1 MRKPYKNPNSNARFA
16 SAGFC
21 AAKFKKRGV
30 KFFAPQNTGFCAIKF
45 GSTEYCGAEPRARD
59 AALGSFKFRDEKFN
73 SAKFATYGTEFL
85 GANFHSAE
93 FCKSKFRARGVKFHK
108 TRLRRAK
115 IYAAKFAAKGREFL
129 RHETARSGRVK
140 IALFG
145 GSFDPPHA
153 GHDAAVKAILLSL
166 KPDLLVIMPSF
177 LNPFKKSFSAP
188 PQLRLRWCR
197 ALWSDAP
204 HVEVSDYE
212 ISQNVPV
219 PTIQS
224 VKFLLEKYG
233 ASGKITSETAASTS
247 ETPTAVTDRALSNG
261 ANIANKIS
269 AGAYTPGSA
278 DEILPEK
285 TDGTSIPANAKN
297 EALQGG
303 MADQIS
309 IGSKSEMDGISQ
321 SNAGSEDGASK
332 IQNADK
338 ISNASEILNA
348 KNREIPSIMESES
361 LDADEISGAN
371 KISSGDA
378 DDVCNVSGSANET
391 NGMGRANNVSSTSK
405 ANDNANGTN
414 DTNGAGQAN
423 NASDAS
429 DINDTNDAH
438 SAGNAVNCIGSASGT
453 DTISK
458 LYIVVGADNLAE
470 LHKWRDFSE
479 LQKLAEFA
487 VLTRPGYEIPRQW
500 ASLRRIE
507 ITVDASSS
515 GFRRDFK
522 GEIPPKIAAEVIK
535 FYKRKDMQDP
545 KQRAEK
551 IAEILNEKK
560 AEDVQI
566 IDMEGREYIAKFVVI
581 ATMLT
586 ARHAASL
593 IEELKSVLKP
603 LGEEFLAIESGD
615 EWSVVDLGDI
625 IVHLISETYRA
636 KYNIE
641 DFLDKL
647 KKEQF

>member
-1 MRKPYKNPNSNARFA
+1 M
-16 SAGFC
+16 
-21 AAKFKKRGV
+21 
-30 KFFAPQNTGFCAIKF
+30 
-45 GSTEYCGAEPRARD
+45 
-59 AALGSFKFRDEKFN
+59 
-73 SAKFATYGTEFL
+73 
-85 GANFHSAE
+85 
-93 FCKSKFRARGVKFHK
+93 
-108 TRLRRAK
+108 
-115 IYAAKFAAKGREFL
+115 
-129 RHETARSGRVK
+129 K

-153 GHDAAVKAILLSL
+153 GHDAAVRAILSAL

-212 ISQNVPV
+212 ISQNRSV

-233 ASGKITSETAASTS
+233 GNGKIAAETAAAAS
-247 ETPTAVTDRALSNG
+247 ET
-261 ANIANKIS
+261 
-269 AGAYTPGSA
+269 
-278 DEILPEK
+278 
-285 TDGTSIPANAKN
+285 
-297 EALQGG
+297 
-303 MADQIS
+303 
-309 IGSKSEMDGISQ
+309 Q
-321 SNAGSEDGASK
+321 S
-332 IQNADK
+332 ADK
-338 ISNASEILNA
+338 ISSAASSRA
-348 KNREIPSIMESES
+348 SGAVMREISNSVG
-361 LDADEISGAN
+361 D
-371 KISSGDA
+371 KISSASKIPNAGRNEISDA
-378 DDVCNVSGSANET
+378 GRISSAVTGKISN
-391 NGMGRANNVSSTSK
+391 AIASK
-405 ANDNANGTN
+405 IP
-414 DTNGAGQAN
+414 GAGKIISGDVNGSNYADY
-423 NASDAS
+423 ASDAS
-429 DINDTNDAH
+429 GVDTAL
-438 SAGNAVNCIGSASGT
+438 
-453 DTISK
+453 K

-479 LQKLAEFA
+479 LQKLAEFV

-500 ASLRRIE
+500 AGLRRIE
-507 ITVDASSS
+507 IAVDASSS

-545 KQRAEK
+545 KQRAER

>member
-1 MRKPYKNPNSNARFA
+1 M
-16 SAGFC
+16 
-21 AAKFKKRGV
+21 
-30 KFFAPQNTGFCAIKF
+30 
-45 GSTEYCGAEPRARD
+45 
-59 AALGSFKFRDEKFN
+59 
-73 SAKFATYGTEFL
+73 
-85 GANFHSAE
+85 
-93 FCKSKFRARGVKFHK
+93 
-108 TRLRRAK
+108 
-115 IYAAKFAAKGREFL
+115 
-129 RHETARSGRVK
+129 K

-153 GHDAAVKAILLSL
+153 GHDAAVRAILSSL

-177 LNPFKKSFSAP
+177 LNPFKKSFLAP
-188 PQLRLRWCR
+188 PQLRLKWCR
-197 ALWSDAP
+197 ALWSDTP
-204 HVEVSDYE
+204 YVEVSDYE

-233 ASGKITSETAASTS
+233 ANGKIAAETTAA
-247 ETPTAVTDRALSNG
+247 
-261 ANIANKIS
+261 
-269 AGAYTPGSA
+269 
-278 DEILPEK
+278 
-285 TDGTSIPANAKN
+285 
-297 EALQGG
+297 
-303 MADQIS
+303 
-309 IGSKSEMDGISQ
+309 
-321 SNAGSEDGASK
+321 ASDTRS
-332 IQNADK
+332 ADK
-338 ISNASEILNA
+338 ISSAASSRAPGAVMSEISNSIGDEISDVVKIPGAARNEISSAATGKFSNASEI
-348 KNREIPSIMESES
+348 
-361 LDADEISGAN
+361 
-371 KISSGDA
+371 SSGNANCMADA
-378 DDVCNVSGSANET
+378 GSANF
-391 NGMGRANNVSSTSK
+391 MGSAYNTGDTGDANCMNV
-405 ANDNANGTN
+405 ANDM
-414 DTNGAGQAN
+414 DD
-423 NASDAS
+423 ASDAS
-429 DINDTNDAH
+429 GADTAP
-438 SAGNAVNCIGSASGT
+438 
-453 DTISK
+453 K

-479 LQKLAEFA
+479 LQKLAEFV

-500 ASLRRIE
+500 ASLKRIE
-507 ITVDASSS
+507 IDVDASSS

-586 ARHAASL
+586 SRHAASL

-625 IVHLISETYRA
+625 IVHLISEAYRA

>member
-1 MRKPYKNPNSNARFA
+1 M
-16 SAGFC
+16 
-21 AAKFKKRGV
+21 
-30 KFFAPQNTGFCAIKF
+30 
-45 GSTEYCGAEPRARD
+45 
-59 AALGSFKFRDEKFN
+59 
-73 SAKFATYGTEFL
+73 
-85 GANFHSAE
+85 
-93 FCKSKFRARGVKFHK
+93 
-108 TRLRRAK
+108 
-115 IYAAKFAAKGREFL
+115 
-129 RHETARSGRVK
+129 K

-153 GHDAAVKAILLSL
+153 GHDAAVKVILSSL

-233 ASGKITSETAASTS
+233 ANGKIAAETAGGTG
-247 ETPTAVTDRALSNG
+247 ETPATVTNKALPNG

-285 TDGTSIPANAKN
+285 TDGALSCDIGKILGGDACSADIRGGTSIPANAKN
-297 EALQGG
+297 EALQGR
-303 MADQIS
+303 MADQVLV
-309 IGSKSEMDGISQ
+309 GSKSEMDGISQ
-321 SNAGSEDGASK
+321 SKAGEISADGRNKAGNANDASK
-332 IQNADK
+332 ILNADK
-338 ISNASEILNA
+338 ISSASEISSDNA
-348 KNREIPSIMESES
+348 NCM
-361 LDADEISGAN
+361 ADT
-371 KISSGDA
+371 GDVNFA
-378 DDVCNVSGSANET
+378 GSANSAGDT
-391 NGMGRANNVSSTSK
+391 GG
-405 ANDNANGTN
+405 ANDM
-414 DTNGAGQAN
+414 DD
-423 NASDAS
+423 ASDAS
-429 DINDTNDAH
+429 GADTAP
-438 SAGNAVNCIGSASGT
+438 
-453 DTISK
+453 K
-458 LYIVVGADNLAE
+458 LYIVVGADNLSE

-479 LQKLAEFA
+479 LQKLAEF
-487 VLTRPGYEIPRQW
+487 VMLTRPGYEIPRQW
-500 ASLRRIE
+500 ADLRRIE
-507 ITVDASSS
+507 IAVDASSS

-545 KQRAEK
+545 KQRAER

>member
-1 MRKPYKNPNSNARFA
+1 M
-16 SAGFC
+16 
-21 AAKFKKRGV
+21 
-30 KFFAPQNTGFCAIKF
+30 
-45 GSTEYCGAEPRARD
+45 
-59 AALGSFKFRDEKFN
+59 
-73 SAKFATYGTEFL
+73 
-85 GANFHSAE
+85 
-93 FCKSKFRARGVKFHK
+93 
-108 TRLRRAK
+108 
-115 IYAAKFAAKGREFL
+115 
-129 RHETARSGRVK
+129 K

-153 GHDAAVKAILLSL
+153 GHNAAVRAILSSL

-188 PQLRLRWCR
+188 PQLRLKWCR
-197 ALWSDAP
+197 ALWSDTP
-204 HVEVSDYE
+204 YVEVSDYE

-224 VKFLLEKYG
+224 VKFLLEKHG
-233 ASGKITSETAASTS
+233 GNGKIAAETTAAASDTRSADKISSTASSRVPGAVMSEISNSVGDKISSTS
-247 ETPTAVTDRALSNG
+247 
-261 ANIANKIS
+261 KIPS
-269 AGAYTPGSA
+269 AAR
-278 DEILPEK
+278 
-285 TDGTSIPANAKN
+285 N
-297 EALQGG
+297 E
-303 MADQIS
+303 
-309 IGSKSEMDGISQ
+309 
-321 SNAGSEDGASK
+321 
-332 IQNADK
+332 
-338 ISNASEILNA
+338 ISNASEI
-348 KNREIPSIMESES
+348 
-361 LDADEISGAN
+361 
-371 KISSGDA
+371 SSGNANCIADTGDVNDA
-378 DDVCNVSGSANET
+378 NSAGDTGGT
-391 NGMGRANNVSSTSK
+391 NGMNITNDLHDSSDVSSADEASK
-405 ANDNANGTN
+405 ANSANHI
-414 DTNGAGQAN
+414 DEAP
-423 NASDAS
+423 
-429 DINDTNDAH
+429 
-438 SAGNAVNCIGSASGT
+438 
-453 DTISK
+453 K

-479 LQKLAEFA
+479 LQKLAEFV

-507 ITVDASSS
+507 IAVDASSS

-545 KQRAEK
+545 KQRAER

-581 ATMLT
+581 TTMLT

-625 IVHLISETYRA
+625 IVHLISEAYRA

>member
-1 MRKPYKNPNSNARFA
+1 M
-16 SAGFC
+16 
-21 AAKFKKRGV
+21 
-30 KFFAPQNTGFCAIKF
+30 
-45 GSTEYCGAEPRARD
+45 
-59 AALGSFKFRDEKFN
+59 
-73 SAKFATYGTEFL
+73 
-85 GANFHSAE
+85 
-93 FCKSKFRARGVKFHK
+93 
-108 TRLRRAK
+108 
-115 IYAAKFAAKGREFL
+115 
-129 RHETARSGRVK
+129 K

-153 GHDAAVKAILLSL
+153 GHDAAVKAILSSL
-166 KPDLLVIMPSF
+166 KPDLLIIMPSF

-212 ISQNVPV
+212 ISQNCSVS
-219 PTIQS
+219 TIQS

-233 ASGKITSETAASTS
+233 ANGKIAAETACGTG
-247 ETPTAVTDRALSNG
+247 ETPTAVTDRALPNG

-285 TDGTSIPANAKN
+285 TDGALSCDIGKILSSDACSADITGGTSIPSNAKN

-309 IGSKSEMDGISQ
+309 VGSKREMDGISQ
-321 SNAGSEDGASK
+321 SNAGSANDASK
-332 IQNADK
+332 ILNAVADK
-338 ISNASEILNA
+338 IPSTSE
-348 KNREIPSIMESES
+348 
-361 LDADEISGAN
+361 
-371 KISSGDA
+371 ISSGDA
-378 DDVCNVSGSANET
+378 NCIADAGDANFT
-391 NGMGRANNVSSTSK
+391 GRANS
-405 ANDNANGTN
+405 
-414 DTNGAGQAN
+414 AGD
-423 NASDAS
+423 ASDAS
-429 DINDTNDAH
+429 GADTAP
-438 SAGNAVNCIGSASGT
+438 
-453 DTISK
+453 K

-470 LHKWRDFSE
+470 LHKWHDFSE
-479 LQKLAEFA
+479 LRKLAEFV

-500 ASLRRIE
+500 ADLRRIE
-507 ITVDASSS
+507 VAVDASSS

-522 GEIPPKIAAEVIK
+522 GEIPPKITAEVIK

-545 KQRAEK
+545 KQRAER

-581 ATMLT
+581 ATTLT

>member
-1 MRKPYKNPNSNARFA
+1 M
-16 SAGFC
+16 
-21 AAKFKKRGV
+21 
-30 KFFAPQNTGFCAIKF
+30 
-45 GSTEYCGAEPRARD
+45 
-59 AALGSFKFRDEKFN
+59 
-73 SAKFATYGTEFL
+73 
-85 GANFHSAE
+85 
-93 FCKSKFRARGVKFHK
+93 
-108 TRLRRAK
+108 
-115 IYAAKFAAKGREFL
+115 
-129 RHETARSGRVK
+129 K

-153 GHDAAVKAILLSL
+153 GHEAAVRAILSSL

-197 ALWSDAP
+197 ALWSDTP

-233 ASGKITSETAASTS
+233 GNGKIATETAASTS

-285 TDGTSIPANAKN
+285 TDGALSCDIGKILSGDACSVDSTGGTGIPANAKN

-303 MADQIS
+303 MADQILV
-309 IGSKSEMDGISQ
+309 GSKSEMDKISQ
-321 SNAGSEDGASK
+321 SNAGGEDGASK

-348 KNREIPSIMESES
+348 KNREIPSIMASES

-391 NGMGRANNVSSTSK
+391 NGMGRANNVSSASK

-429 DINDTNDAH
+429 GISDINDTNDAH
-438 SAGNAVNCIGSASGT
+438 SAGNAVNCIGSTGGT
-453 DTISK
+453 DTVSK

-470 LHKWRDFSE
+470 LYKWRDFSE
-479 LQKLAEFA
+479 LQKLAEFV

-500 ASLRRIE
+500 AALRRIE
-507 ITVDASSS
+507 IAVDASSS

-545 KQRAEK
+545 KQRAER

-566 IDMEGREYIAKFVVI
+566 IDMSEREYIAKIVLI
-581 ATMLT
+581 ATTLT
-586 ARHAASL
+586 SRHAASL

-625 IVHLISETYRA
+625 IVHLISEAYRA

>member
-1 MRKPYKNPNSNARFA
+1 M
-16 SAGFC
+16 
-21 AAKFKKRGV
+21 
-30 KFFAPQNTGFCAIKF
+30 
-45 GSTEYCGAEPRARD
+45 
-59 AALGSFKFRDEKFN
+59 
-73 SAKFATYGTEFL
+73 
-85 GANFHSAE
+85 
-93 FCKSKFRARGVKFHK
+93 
-108 TRLRRAK
+108 
-115 IYAAKFAAKGREFL
+115 
-129 RHETARSGRVK
+129 K

-153 GHDAAVKAILLSL
+153 GHEAAVRAILSAL
-166 KPDLLVIMPSF
+166 KPDLLVIIPSF

-188 PQLRLRWCR
+188 PRLRLRWCR

-233 ASGKITSETAASTS
+233 GDGKIAAETVGGTGETLAA
-247 ETPTAVTDRALSNG
+247 ATDRALPNG
-261 ANIANKIS
+261 TNIANKIS
-269 AGAYTPGSA
+269 AGTYTPGSA

-285 TDGTSIPANAKN
+285 TDGTLSYDIGKILSSDACSADSTGGASISASAKN

-303 MADQIS
+303 TADQIS
-309 IGSKSEMDGISQ
+309 VGSESETGGISQ
-321 SNAGSEDGASK
+321 SKVGKIPRDGTSEAGSAGDASETR
-332 IQNADK
+332 NVDK
-338 ISNASEILNA
+338 ISNTDEVSNIAANRMSSAVMSEISNSAKDKISSVSKILNA
-348 KNREIPSIMESES
+348 GRNEILSAASSEIS
-361 LDADEISGAN
+361 NAVTGKISSFVKASSAVGDEISSAS
-371 KISSGDA
+371 KIPSGDA
-378 DDVCNVSGSANET
+378 NCIADAGGANFT
-391 NGMGRANNVSSTSK
+391 GRANS
-405 ANDNANGTN
+405 AG
-414 DTNGAGQAN
+414 DTGGAD
-423 NASDAS
+423 DAS
-429 DINDTNDAH
+429 DT
-438 SAGNAVNCIGSASGT
+438 SGT
-453 DTISK
+453 DTVSK
-458 LYIVVGADNLAE
+458 LYIVVGADNLSE

-479 LQKLAEFA
+479 LRKLAEFV

-507 ITVDASSS
+507 IAVDASSS

-545 KQRAEK
+545 KQRAER

-625 IVHLISETYRA
+625 IVHLISEAYRA

>member
-1 MRKPYKNPNSNARFA
+1 M
-16 SAGFC
+16 
-21 AAKFKKRGV
+21 
-30 KFFAPQNTGFCAIKF
+30 
-45 GSTEYCGAEPRARD
+45 
-59 AALGSFKFRDEKFN
+59 
-73 SAKFATYGTEFL
+73 
-85 GANFHSAE
+85 
-93 FCKSKFRARGVKFHK
+93 
-108 TRLRRAK
+108 
-115 IYAAKFAAKGREFL
+115 
-129 RHETARSGRVK
+129 K

-153 GHDAAVKAILLSL
+153 GHDAAVKAILSSL
-166 KPDLLVIMPSF
+166 KPDLLIIMPSF

-188 PQLRLRWCR
+188 PQLRLRWCQ

-204 HVEVSDYE
+204 GVEASDYE
-212 ISQNVPV
+212 ISQNRPV

-233 ASGKITSETAASTS
+233 GNDKITSKTAGGMGK
-247 ETPTAVTDRALSNG
+247 TPTAVTDRVLPNG

-278 DEILPEK
+278 GEILPEK
-285 TDGTSIPANAKN
+285 TDGALSCDIGKILISDACSADITGGASIPASAKN

-309 IGSKSEMDGISQ
+309 VGSKSEMDGISQ
-321 SNAGSEDGASK
+321 SKAGEISADGRNKAGSANDASK
-332 IQNADK
+332 ILNADK
-338 ISNASEILNA
+338 IPSASEISSGNA
-348 KNREIPSIMESES
+348 NCIADTGDVNDANSVGSTGGVNCVGS
-361 LDADEISGAN
+361 VNNTGDTGGVNNADDASDVSSADEA
-371 KISSGDA
+371 
-378 DDVCNVSGSANET
+378 
-391 NGMGRANNVSSTSK
+391 SK
-405 ANDNANGTN
+405 ANSAN
-414 DTNGAGQAN
+414 
-423 NASDAS
+423 
-429 DINDTNDAH
+429 H
-438 SAGNAVNCIGSASGT
+438 IGEAP
-453 DTISK
+453 K

-479 LQKLAEFA
+479 LQKLAEFV

-500 ASLRRIE
+500 ADLRRIE
-507 ITVDASSS
+507 IAVDASSS

-522 GEIPPKIAAEVIK
+522 DEIPPKIAAEVIK

-545 KQRAEK
+545 KQRAER

>member
-1 MRKPYKNPNSNARFA
+1 M
-16 SAGFC
+16 
-21 AAKFKKRGV
+21 
-30 KFFAPQNTGFCAIKF
+30 
-45 GSTEYCGAEPRARD
+45 
-59 AALGSFKFRDEKFN
+59 
-73 SAKFATYGTEFL
+73 
-85 GANFHSAE
+85 
-93 FCKSKFRARGVKFHK
+93 
-108 TRLRRAK
+108 
-115 IYAAKFAAKGREFL
+115 
-129 RHETARSGRVK
+129 K

-153 GHDAAVKAILLSL
+153 GHDAAVRAILSSL

-204 HVEVSDYE
+204 GVEVSDYE

-224 VKFLLEKYG
+224 VKFLLEKHG
-233 ASGKITSETAASTS
+233 ANGKIAAETAV
-247 ETPTAVTDRALSNG
+247 EMG
-261 ANIANKIS
+261 KI
-269 AGAYTPGSA
+269 
-278 DEILPEK
+278 
-285 TDGTSIPANAKN
+285 
-297 EALQGG
+297 LQGST
-303 MADQIS
+303 ADQIS
-309 IGSKSEMDGISQ
+309 VGSESETGGISQ
-321 SNAGSEDGASK
+321 SKVGKIPRDGTSEAGSAGDASETRSV
-332 IQNADK
+332 DK
-338 ISNASEILNA
+338 ISNTDEVSNVAANRMSNVVMSEVSNSAGDKILSASRIPNAARNEISDVVKIPNAGRNEISDAGRISSAASSEILNA
-348 KNREIPSIMESES
+348 VTGKFSSASEIPSGNANCMA
-361 LDADEISGAN
+361 DAGGAN
-371 KISSGDA
+371 C
-378 DDVCNVSGSANET
+378 VGSANSA
-391 NGMGRANNVSSTSK
+391 GDAGD
-405 ANDNANGTN
+405 ANDM
-414 DTNGAGQAN
+414 DD
-423 NASDAS
+423 ASDAS
-429 DINDTNDAH
+429 GADIAP
-438 SAGNAVNCIGSASGT
+438 
-453 DTISK
+453 K

-479 LQKLAEFA
+479 LQKLAEFV

-500 ASLRRIE
+500 AALRCIE
-507 ITVDASSS
+507 IAVDASSS

-545 KQRAEK
+545 KQRAER

-586 ARHAASL
+586 ARHAASF

>member
-1 MRKPYKNPNSNARFA
+1 M
-16 SAGFC
+16 
-21 AAKFKKRGV
+21 
-30 KFFAPQNTGFCAIKF
+30 
-45 GSTEYCGAEPRARD
+45 
-59 AALGSFKFRDEKFN
+59 
-73 SAKFATYGTEFL
+73 
-85 GANFHSAE
+85 
-93 FCKSKFRARGVKFHK
+93 
-108 TRLRRAK
+108 
-115 IYAAKFAAKGREFL
+115 
-129 RHETARSGRVK
+129 K

-153 GHDAAVKAILLSL
+153 GHDAAVRAILSAL

-212 ISQNVPV
+212 ISQNRSV

-224 VKFLLEKYG
+224 VKFLLEKYDG
-233 ASGKITSETAASTS
+233 NGKIAAETAAAAS
-247 ETPTAVTDRALSNG
+247 ET
-261 ANIANKIS
+261 
-269 AGAYTPGSA
+269 
-278 DEILPEK
+278 
-285 TDGTSIPANAKN
+285 
-297 EALQGG
+297 
-303 MADQIS
+303 
-309 IGSKSEMDGISQ
+309 Q
-321 SNAGSEDGASK
+321 S
-332 IQNADK
+332 ADK
-338 ISNASEILNA
+338 ISSAASSRA
-348 KNREIPSIMESES
+348 SGAVMREISNSVG
-361 LDADEISGAN
+361 D
-371 KISSGDA
+371 KISSASKIPNAGRNEISDA
-378 DDVCNVSGSANET
+378 GRISSAVTGKISN
-391 NGMGRANNVSSTSK
+391 AVASK
-405 ANDNANGTN
+405 IP
-414 DTNGAGQAN
+414 GAGKIISGDVNGSNYADY
-423 NASDAS
+423 ASDAS
-429 DINDTNDAH
+429 GADTAP
-438 SAGNAVNCIGSASGT
+438 
-453 DTISK
+453 K
-458 LYIVVGADNLAE
+458 LYIVVGADNLSE

-479 LQKLAEFA
+479 LQKLAEFV

-507 ITVDASSS
+507 VAVDASSS

-545 KQRAEK
+545 KQRAER

-581 ATMLT
+581 ATTLT

>member
-1 MRKPYKNPNSNARFA
+1 M
-16 SAGFC
+16 
-21 AAKFKKRGV
+21 
-30 KFFAPQNTGFCAIKF
+30 
-45 GSTEYCGAEPRARD
+45 
-59 AALGSFKFRDEKFN
+59 
-73 SAKFATYGTEFL
+73 
-85 GANFHSAE
+85 
-93 FCKSKFRARGVKFHK
+93 
-108 TRLRRAK
+108 
-115 IYAAKFAAKGREFL
+115 
-129 RHETARSGRVK
+129 K

-153 GHDAAVKAILLSL
+153 GHAAAVKAILSAL

-204 HVEVSDYE
+204 GVEVSDYE

-233 ASGKITSETAASTS
+233 KIAAETAAAAS
-247 ETPTAVTDRALSNG
+247 ETRS
-261 ANIANKIS
+261 
-269 AGAYTPGSA
+269 
-278 DEILPEK
+278 
-285 TDGTSIPANAKN
+285 
-297 EALQGG
+297 
-303 MADQIS
+303 
-309 IGSKSEMDGISQ
+309 
-321 SNAGSEDGASK
+321 
-332 IQNADK
+332 ADK
-338 ISNASEILNA
+338 ISSAASSRAPGAVMSEISN
-348 KNREIPSIMESES
+348 SVG
-361 LDADEISGAN
+361 DEI
-371 KISSGDA
+371 
-378 DDVCNVSGSANET
+378 
-391 NGMGRANNVSSTSK
+391 SSTSK
-405 ANDNANGTN
+405 IPNAVMSEISNVNEIPNGNANCMADTGDANFVGSANSAGDAGDANDM
-414 DTNGAGQAN
+414 DD
-423 NASDAS
+423 ASDAS
-429 DINDTNDAH
+429 GADIAP
-438 SAGNAVNCIGSASGT
+438 
-453 DTISK
+453 K
-458 LYIVVGADNLAE
+458 LYIVVGADNLSE

-479 LQKLAEFA
+479 LQRLAEFV

-500 ASLRRIE
+500 ASLKRIE
-507 ITVDASSS
+507 IAVDASSS

-545 KQRAEK
+545 KQRAER

>member
-1 MRKPYKNPNSNARFA
+1 
-16 SAGFC
+16 
-21 AAKFKKRGV
+21 
-30 KFFAPQNTGFCAIKF
+30 
-45 GSTEYCGAEPRARD
+45 
-59 AALGSFKFRDEKFN
+59 
-73 SAKFATYGTEFL
+73 
-85 GANFHSAE
+85 
-93 FCKSKFRARGVKFHK
+93 
-108 TRLRRAK
+108 
-115 IYAAKFAAKGREFL
+115 
-129 RHETARSGRVK
+129 VK

-153 GHDAAVKAILLSL
+153 GHDAAMKAILSSL
-166 KPDLLVIMPSF
+166 KPDLLIIMPSF

-197 ALWSDAP
+197 ALWNDAP
-204 HVEVSDYE
+204 GVEVSDYE
-212 ISQNVPV
+212 ISQNRPV

-233 ASGKITSETAASTS
+233 ANGKIAAETTASASEIQSADKISSAASSAASSRASGAVMS
-247 ETPTAVTDRALSNG
+247 EISNSVG
-261 ANIANKIS
+261 DKIS
-269 AGAYTPGSA
+269 ST
-278 DEILPEK
+278 
-285 TDGTSIPANAKN
+285 
-297 EALQGG
+297 
-303 MADQIS
+303 
-309 IGSKSEMDGISQ
+309 
-321 SNAGSEDGASK
+321 SK
-332 IQNADK
+332 IQNAARNE
-338 ISNASEILNA
+338 ISNAVIGKFSSASEIPNGNA
-348 KNREIPSIMESES
+348 NCMV
-361 LDADEISGAN
+361 DAGGAN
-371 KISSGDA
+371 CMNVANDVHDANDVSSVDEA
-378 DDVCNVSGSANET
+378 NKANSANHIDE
-391 NGMGRANNVSSTSK
+391 AP
-405 ANDNANGTN
+405 
-414 DTNGAGQAN
+414 
-423 NASDAS
+423 
-429 DINDTNDAH
+429 
-438 SAGNAVNCIGSASGT
+438 
-453 DTISK
+453 K
-458 LYIVVGADNLAE
+458 LYIVVGADNLSE

-479 LQKLAEFA
+479 LQKMAEFV

-500 ASLRRIE
+500 ASLKRIE
-507 ITVDASSS
+507 IAVDASSS

-545 KQRAEK
+545 KQRAER

>member
-1 MRKPYKNPNSNARFA
+1 
-16 SAGFC
+16 
-21 AAKFKKRGV
+21 
-30 KFFAPQNTGFCAIKF
+30 
-45 GSTEYCGAEPRARD
+45 
-59 AALGSFKFRDEKFN
+59 
-73 SAKFATYGTEFL
+73 
-85 GANFHSAE
+85 
-93 FCKSKFRARGVKFHK
+93 
-108 TRLRRAK
+108 
-115 IYAAKFAAKGREFL
+115 
-129 RHETARSGRVK
+129 VK

-153 GHDAAVKAILLSL
+153 GHDAAVKAILSAL
-166 KPDLLVIMPSF
+166 KPDLLIIMPSF

-233 ASGKITSETAASTS
+233 GNGKIAAETAAAAS
-247 ETPTAVTDRALSNG
+247 ETRS
-261 ANIANKIS
+261 
-269 AGAYTPGSA
+269 
-278 DEILPEK
+278 
-285 TDGTSIPANAKN
+285 
-297 EALQGG
+297 
-303 MADQIS
+303 
-309 IGSKSEMDGISQ
+309 
-321 SNAGSEDGASK
+321 
-332 IQNADK
+332 ADK
-338 ISNASEILNA
+338 ISSAASSRAPGAVMSEISN
-348 KNREIPSIMESES
+348 SVG
-361 LDADEISGAN
+361 DEI
-371 KISSGDA
+371 
-378 DDVCNVSGSANET
+378 
-391 NGMGRANNVSSTSK
+391 SSTSK
-405 ANDNANGTN
+405 IPNAVMSEISNVNEIPNGNANCMADTGDANFVGSANSAGDAGDANDM
-414 DTNGAGQAN
+414 DD
-423 NASDAS
+423 ASDAS
-429 DINDTNDAH
+429 GADIAP
-438 SAGNAVNCIGSASGT
+438 
-453 DTISK
+453 K
-458 LYIVVGADNLAE
+458 LYIVVGADNLSE

-479 LQKLAEFA
+479 LQRLAEFV

-500 ASLRRIE
+500 ASLKRIE
-507 ITVDASSS
+507 IAVDASSS

-545 KQRAEK
+545 KQRAER

>member
-1 MRKPYKNPNSNARFA
+1 M
-16 SAGFC
+16 
-21 AAKFKKRGV
+21 
-30 KFFAPQNTGFCAIKF
+30 
-45 GSTEYCGAEPRARD
+45 
-59 AALGSFKFRDEKFN
+59 
-73 SAKFATYGTEFL
+73 
-85 GANFHSAE
+85 
-93 FCKSKFRARGVKFHK
+93 
-108 TRLRRAK
+108 
-115 IYAAKFAAKGREFL
+115 
-129 RHETARSGRVK
+129 K

-153 GHDAAVKAILLSL
+153 GHDAAVKAILSSL

-197 ALWSDAP
+197 ALWSDTP
-204 HVEVSDYE
+204 RVEVSDYE

-233 ASGKITSETAASTS
+233 GNDKIAAEMAAAASK
-247 ETPTAVTDRALSNG
+247 TPTAVMDRVLPNG
-261 ANIANKIS
+261 ANIAGDICT
-269 AGAYTPGSA
+269 GAYTSGST

-285 TDGTSIPANAKN
+285 TDGALSCDIGKILGGDACSADITGRTSIPANAKN

-303 MADQIS
+303 IADQIS
-309 IGSKSEMDGISQ
+309 VGSKSEMDGISQ
-321 SNAGSEDGASK
+321 SKAGEISADGRNKAGSANDASK
-332 IQNADK
+332 ILNADK
-338 ISNASEILNA
+338 IPSASEISSDNA
-348 KNREIPSIMESES
+348 NCMADIGDVNF
-361 LDADEISGAN
+361 LDSANSAGDTGGAD
-371 KISSGDA
+371 DA
-378 DDVCNVSGSANET
+378 DDASD
-391 NGMGRANNVSSTSK
+391 VSSADEASK
-405 ANDNANGTN
+405 AN
-414 DTNGAGQAN
+414 
-423 NASDAS
+423 
-429 DINDTNDAH
+429 
-438 SAGNAVNCIGSASGT
+438 SASGT
-453 DTISK
+453 DTVSK
-458 LYIVVGADNLAE
+458 LYIVVGADNLTE

-500 ASLRRIE
+500 AALRRIE
-507 ITVDASSS
+507 IAVDASSS

-545 KQRAEK
+545 KQRAER

-566 IDMEGREYIAKFVVI
+566 IDMSEREYIAKLVVI
-581 ATMLT
+581 ATTLT
-586 ARHAASL
+586 SRHAASL

-603 LGEEFLAIESGD
+603 FGEEFLAIESGD

-625 IVHLISETYRA
+625 IVHLISEAYRA

>member
-1 MRKPYKNPNSNARFA
+1 M
-16 SAGFC
+16 
-21 AAKFKKRGV
+21 
-30 KFFAPQNTGFCAIKF
+30 
-45 GSTEYCGAEPRARD
+45 
-59 AALGSFKFRDEKFN
+59 
-73 SAKFATYGTEFL
+73 
-85 GANFHSAE
+85 
-93 FCKSKFRARGVKFHK
+93 
-108 TRLRRAK
+108 
-115 IYAAKFAAKGREFL
+115 
-129 RHETARSGRVK
+129 K

-153 GHDAAVKAILLSL
+153 GHDAAVKAILSAL

-197 ALWSDAP
+197 ALWSGAP
-204 HVEVSDYE
+204 SVEVSDYE

-233 ASGKITSETAASTS
+233 ANDKITAETAATASK
-247 ETPTAVTDRALSNG
+247 TPTAVTDRALPDG
-261 ANIANKIS
+261 ANIAGEICTDAYISSS
-269 AGAYTPGSA
+269 AG
-278 DEILPEK
+278 EILPEK
-285 TDGTSIPANAKN
+285 IDGALSCDIGKILSSDACSVDSTGGTGIPANAKN

-303 MADQIS
+303 MANQIS
-309 IGSKSEMDGISQ
+309 VGSKSEMDGISQ
-321 SNAGSEDGASK
+321 NKVGEISADGRNKAGSANDASK
-332 IQNADK
+332 ILNADK
-338 ISNASEILNA
+338 IPSASEI
-348 KNREIPSIMESES
+348 
-361 LDADEISGAN
+361 
-371 KISSGDA
+371 SSGNANCTADAGDANCVGSANSAGDTGGVNDA
-378 DDVCNVSGSANET
+378 DDASGA
-391 NGMGRANNVSSTSK
+391 SST
-405 ANDNANGTN
+405 
-414 DTNGAGQAN
+414 DT
-423 NASDAS
+423 
-429 DINDTNDAH
+429 
-438 SAGNAVNCIGSASGT
+438 V
-453 DTISK
+453 SK

-470 LHKWRDFSE
+470 LHKWRDFGE
-479 LQKLAEFA
+479 LQKLAEFV

-500 ASLRRIE
+500 AALRRIE
-507 ITVDASSS
+507 IDVDASSS

-545 KQRAEK
+545 KQRAER

-566 IDMEGREYIAKFVVI
+566 IDMSEREYIAKLVVI
-581 ATMLT
+581 ATTLT
-586 ARHAASL
+586 SRHAASL

-625 IVHLISETYRA
+625 IVHLISEAYRA

>member
-1 MRKPYKNPNSNARFA
+1 M
-16 SAGFC
+16 
-21 AAKFKKRGV
+21 
-30 KFFAPQNTGFCAIKF
+30 
-45 GSTEYCGAEPRARD
+45 
-59 AALGSFKFRDEKFN
+59 
-73 SAKFATYGTEFL
+73 
-85 GANFHSAE
+85 
-93 FCKSKFRARGVKFHK
+93 
-108 TRLRRAK
+108 
-115 IYAAKFAAKGREFL
+115 
-129 RHETARSGRVK
+129 K

-153 GHDAAVKAILLSL
+153 GHDAAVRAILSSL

-204 HVEVSDYE
+204 GVEVSDYE

-285 TDGTSIPANAKN
+285 TDGTLSCGIAKISSDDACTADITDGTSIPANAKN

-348 KNREIPSIMESES
+348 KNREIPSSIASES
-361 LDADEISGAN
+361 SDADEISGAN
-371 KISSGDA
+371 KIQSGGA
-378 DDVCNVSGSANET
+378 DGVCNVSGSANET
-391 NGMGRANNVSSTSK
+391 NGMGRANN
-405 ANDNANGTN
+405 
-414 DTNGAGQAN
+414 
-423 NASDAS
+423 ASDAS
-429 DINDTNDAH
+429 DINDMNDAH
-438 SAGNAVNCIGSASGT
+438 SAGNAVNCIGSTGGA
-453 DTISK
+453 DTVSK
-458 LYIVVGADNLAE
+458 LYIVVGADNLSE

-479 LQKLAEFA
+479 LQKLAEFV

-507 ITVDASSS
+507 IAVDASSS

-522 GEIPPKIAAEVIK
+522 GEIPPKITAEVIK

-545 KQRAEK
+545 KQRAER

-586 ARHAASL
+586 SRHAASL

>member
-1 MRKPYKNPNSNARFA
+1 M
-16 SAGFC
+16 
-21 AAKFKKRGV
+21 
-30 KFFAPQNTGFCAIKF
+30 
-45 GSTEYCGAEPRARD
+45 
-59 AALGSFKFRDEKFN
+59 
-73 SAKFATYGTEFL
+73 
-85 GANFHSAE
+85 
-93 FCKSKFRARGVKFHK
+93 
-108 TRLRRAK
+108 
-115 IYAAKFAAKGREFL
+115 
-129 RHETARSGRVK
+129 K

-153 GHDAAVKAILLSL
+153 GHEAAVRAILSAL

-177 LNPFKKSFSAP
+177 LNPFKKSFSAA
-188 PQLRLRWCR
+188 PQLRLKWCR

-204 HVEVSDYE
+204 GVEVSDYE

-233 ASGKITSETAASTS
+233 IHDKITAETAGGTG
-247 ETPTAVTDRALSNG
+247 ETLAAATDRALPNG
-261 ANIANKIS
+261 TNIANKIS

-285 TDGTSIPANAKN
+285 TDGTLSCDIGKILGGDACSADSTGGASIAANAKN
-297 EALQGG
+297 EALRGG
-303 MADQIS
+303 TADQIS
-309 IGSKSEMDGISQ
+309 VGSESETGGISQ
-321 SNAGSEDGASK
+321 SKVGKIPRYGTSEAGSAGDASETRSVDKISNTDEVSNVAASRMSSAVMSEVSNSVGKKISSASK
-332 IQNADK
+332 ISSVGRNE
-338 ISNASEILNA
+338 ILNASEILSAASSEILNA
-348 KNREIPSIMESES
+348 VTGKISSFVKAS
-361 LDADEISGAN
+361 SAVGDEISSASKIPSGNAN
-371 KISSGDA
+371 CMADTGDA
-378 DDVCNVSGSANET
+378 NFVGSANSA
-391 NGMGRANNVSSTSK
+391 GG
-405 ANDNANGTN
+405 ANDM
-414 DTNGAGQAN
+414 D
-423 NASDAS
+423 DAS
-429 DINDTNDAH
+429 D
-438 SAGNAVNCIGSASGT
+438 ASGT
-453 DTISK
+453 DTTPK
-458 LYIVVGADNLAE
+458 LYIVVGADNLSE

-479 LQKLAEFA
+479 LQKLAEFV

-500 ASLRRIE
+500 ADLRRIE
-507 ITVDASSS
+507 IAVDASSS

-566 IDMEGREYIAKFVVI
+566 IDMSEREYIAKLVVI
-581 ATMLT
+581 ATTLT
-586 ARHAASL
+586 SRHAASL

>member
-1 MRKPYKNPNSNARFA
+1 M
-16 SAGFC
+16 
-21 AAKFKKRGV
+21 
-30 KFFAPQNTGFCAIKF
+30 
-45 GSTEYCGAEPRARD
+45 
-59 AALGSFKFRDEKFN
+59 
-73 SAKFATYGTEFL
+73 
-85 GANFHSAE
+85 
-93 FCKSKFRARGVKFHK
+93 
-108 TRLRRAK
+108 
-115 IYAAKFAAKGREFL
+115 
-129 RHETARSGRVK
+129 K

-153 GHDAAVKAILLSL
+153 GHDAAVRAILSSL

-204 HVEVSDYE
+204 GVEVNDYE
-212 ISQNVPV
+212 ISQNRSVS
-219 PTIQS
+219 TIQS

-233 ASGKITSETAASTS
+233 TSGKIAAEMAASASETQSADKISSAASSRASGAVMS
-247 ETPTAVTDRALSNG
+247 EISNFVG
-261 ANIANKIS
+261 DKIS
-269 AGAYTPGSA
+269 S
-278 DEILPEK
+278 
-285 TDGTSIPANAKN
+285 
-297 EALQGG
+297 
-303 MADQIS
+303 
-309 IGSKSEMDGISQ
+309 
-321 SNAGSEDGASK
+321 ASK
-332 IQNADK
+332 IPNAARNE
-338 ISNASEILNA
+338 ISNASEIA
-348 KNREIPSIMESES
+348 VT
-361 LDADEISGAN
+361 DEISDVVKIPGAVDSEISN
-371 KISSGDA
+371 AIIDKFSNASEISSGNANCIADTGDVNDA
-378 DDVCNVSGSANET
+378 NSVGDTGGT
-391 NGMGRANNVSSTSK
+391 NGMNITNDLHDSSDVSSADEASK
-405 ANDNANGTN
+405 ANSANHI
-414 DTNGAGQAN
+414 DEAP
-423 NASDAS
+423 
-429 DINDTNDAH
+429 
-438 SAGNAVNCIGSASGT
+438 
-453 DTISK
+453 K

-479 LQKLAEFA
+479 LQKLAEFV

-507 ITVDASSS
+507 IAVDASSS

-625 IVHLISETYRA
+625 IVHLISEAYRA

>member
-1 MRKPYKNPNSNARFA
+1 M
-16 SAGFC
+16 
-21 AAKFKKRGV
+21 
-30 KFFAPQNTGFCAIKF
+30 
-45 GSTEYCGAEPRARD
+45 
-59 AALGSFKFRDEKFN
+59 
-73 SAKFATYGTEFL
+73 
-85 GANFHSAE
+85 
-93 FCKSKFRARGVKFHK
+93 
-108 TRLRRAK
+108 
-115 IYAAKFAAKGREFL
+115 
-129 RHETARSGRVK
+129 K

-153 GHDAAVKAILLSL
+153 GHDAAVKAILSSL

-204 HVEVSDYE
+204 RIEVSDYE
-212 ISQNVPV
+212 ISQNRSV

-224 VKFLLEKYG
+224 VKFLLEKYR
-233 ASGKITSETAASTS
+233 ANGKITSETTASAS
-247 ETPTAVTDRALSNG
+247 ETPTAVTDRALTNG

-278 DEILPEK
+278 DEILPER
-285 TDGTSIPANAKN
+285 TDGALSCDISKILSSDVCSADITGGTSIPANAKN

-309 IGSKSEMDGISQ
+309 VGSKSEMDGISQ
-321 SNAGSEDGASK
+321 SKAGEISADGRNKAGNANDASK
-332 IQNADK
+332 ILNADK
-338 ISNASEILNA
+338 IPSGNTNCMTDMSDTNCMNVANDVHYASDV
-348 KNREIPSIMESES
+348 SS
-361 LDADEISGAN
+361 ADE
-371 KISSGDA
+371 
-378 DDVCNVSGSANET
+378 V
-391 NGMGRANNVSSTSK
+391 SK
-405 ANDNANGTN
+405 ANSANHI
-414 DTNGAGQAN
+414 DTAP
-423 NASDAS
+423 
-429 DINDTNDAH
+429 
-438 SAGNAVNCIGSASGT
+438 
-453 DTISK
+453 K

-479 LQKLAEFA
+479 LQRLAEFV

-500 ASLRRIE
+500 AALRRIE
-507 ITVDASSS
+507 IVVDTSSS

-545 KQRAEK
+545 KQRAER
-551 IAEILNEKK
+551 IAEILNKKK

-566 IDMEGREYIAKFVVI
+566 IDMSEREYIAKLVVI
-581 ATMLT
+581 ATTLT
-586 ARHAASL
+586 SRHAASL

-625 IVHLISETYRA
+625 IVHLISEAYRA

>member
-1 MRKPYKNPNSNARFA
+1 M
-16 SAGFC
+16 
-21 AAKFKKRGV
+21 
-30 KFFAPQNTGFCAIKF
+30 
-45 GSTEYCGAEPRARD
+45 
-59 AALGSFKFRDEKFN
+59 
-73 SAKFATYGTEFL
+73 
-85 GANFHSAE
+85 
-93 FCKSKFRARGVKFHK
+93 
-108 TRLRRAK
+108 
-115 IYAAKFAAKGREFL
+115 
-129 RHETARSGRVK
+129 K

-153 GHDAAVKAILLSL
+153 GHDAAVKAILSSL
-166 KPDLLVIMPSF
+166 KPDLLIIMPSF

-197 ALWSDAP
+197 TLWSDAP
-204 HVEVSDYE
+204 GVEVSDYE
-212 ISQNVPV
+212 ILQNRSV

-233 ASGKITSETAASTS
+233 ANGKIAAETAGGTG
-247 ETPTAVTDRALSNG
+247 ETPTAVTDRALPNG
-261 ANIANKIS
+261 VNIAGEICTDAHISGSTGEILPGKADRVLPCGIAKISSDDACTAVNTDRVSISANAKNKILQ
-269 AGAYTPGSA
+269 GSVA
-278 DEILPEK
+278 DEIL
-285 TDGTSIPANAKN
+285 ICN
-297 EALQGG
+297 
-303 MADQIS
+303 
-309 IGSKSEMDGISQ
+309 GSETKGISQ
-321 SNAGSEDGASK
+321 STVSGISGGCKSNAGDANDVSK
-332 IQNADK
+332 ILSADK
-338 ISNASEILNA
+338 ISSVVASKVSNIVM
-348 KNREIPSIMESES
+348 REISNSVGG
-361 LDADEISGAN
+361 EI
-371 KISSGDA
+371 
-378 DDVCNVSGSANET
+378 
-391 NGMGRANNVSSTSK
+391 SSTSK
-405 ANDNANGTN
+405 IPSTVRNEILSANKILSA
-414 DTNGAGQAN
+414 
-423 NASDAS
+423 DAS
-429 DINDTNDAH
+429 DMS
-438 SAGNAVNCIGSASGT
+438 SADEASKANSASGT
-453 DTISK
+453 DTVSK
-458 LYIVVGADNLAE
+458 LYIVVGADNLSE

-479 LQKLAEFA
+479 LQKLAEFV
-487 VLTRPGYEIPRQW
+487 VLTRPSYEIPQQW

-507 ITVDASSS
+507 IAVDASSS

-545 KQRAEK
+545 KQRAER

-586 ARHAASL
+586 SRHAASL

>member
-1 MRKPYKNPNSNARFA
+1 M
-16 SAGFC
+16 
-21 AAKFKKRGV
+21 
-30 KFFAPQNTGFCAIKF
+30 
-45 GSTEYCGAEPRARD
+45 
-59 AALGSFKFRDEKFN
+59 
-73 SAKFATYGTEFL
+73 
-85 GANFHSAE
+85 
-93 FCKSKFRARGVKFHK
+93 
-108 TRLRRAK
+108 
-115 IYAAKFAAKGREFL
+115 
-129 RHETARSGRVK
+129 K

-153 GHDAAVKAILLSL
+153 GHDAAVRAILSAL

-212 ISQNVPV
+212 ILQNRSVS
-219 PTIQS
+219 TIQS

-233 ASGKITSETAASTS
+233 GNGKIATETTGGTG
-247 ETPTAVTDRALSNG
+247 ETPVAVTDRALPNG

-269 AGAYTPGSA
+269 TSAYTLGSA

-285 TDGTSIPANAKN
+285 TNGTLSCDIGKILGGDACSAVNTDRVSISANAKN
-297 EALQGG
+297 KILQGG

-309 IGSKSEMDGISQ
+309 VGSKSEMDGISQ
-321 SNAGSEDGASK
+321 STMSGISGGCKSNAGGANDASK
-332 IQNADK
+332 ILSADK
-338 ISNASEILNA
+338 ISSVVASKVSDIVM
-348 KNREIPSIMESES
+348 REISNSVGGGI
-361 LDADEISGAN
+361 
-371 KISSGDA
+371 
-378 DDVCNVSGSANET
+378 
-391 NGMGRANNVSSTSK
+391 SSTSK
-405 ANDNANGTN
+405 IPSTVRNEILSADASEITNASIISSAVASEISSDNANCMADIGDVN
-414 DTNGAGQAN
+414 FLDSANSVGDTGSANGPD
-423 NASDAS
+423 DAS
-429 DINDTNDAH
+429 DVS
-438 SAGNAVNCIGSASGT
+438 SADEASKANSASGA
-453 DTISK
+453 DTAPK
-458 LYIVVGADNLAE
+458 LYIVVGADNLTE

-479 LQKLAEFA
+479 LQKLAEFV

-500 ASLRRIE
+500 TGLKRIE
-507 ITVDASSS
+507 IAVDASSS

-545 KQRAEK
+545 KQRAER

-625 IVHLISETYRA
+625 IVHLISEAYRA

>member
-1 MRKPYKNPNSNARFA
+1 M
-16 SAGFC
+16 
-21 AAKFKKRGV
+21 
-30 KFFAPQNTGFCAIKF
+30 
-45 GSTEYCGAEPRARD
+45 
-59 AALGSFKFRDEKFN
+59 
-73 SAKFATYGTEFL
+73 
-85 GANFHSAE
+85 
-93 FCKSKFRARGVKFHK
+93 
-108 TRLRRAK
+108 
-115 IYAAKFAAKGREFL
+115 
-129 RHETARSGRVK
+129 K

-153 GHDAAVKAILLSL
+153 GHAAAVKAILSAL

-212 ISQNVPV
+212 ILQNVPV

-224 VKFLLEKYG
+224 VKFLFEKHG
-233 ASGKITSETAASTS
+233 GNGKIAAEAAAAAS

-285 TDGTSIPANAKN
+285 TDGALSCDIGKILSGDACSVDSTGGTGIPANAKN

-303 MADQIS
+303 MADQILV
-309 IGSKSEMDGISQ
+309 GSKSEMDEISQ
-321 SNAGSEDGASK
+321 SKVGEISADSRNKAGSANDASK
-332 IQNADK
+332 ILNTIADK
-338 ISNASEILNA
+338 IPSTSE
-348 KNREIPSIMESES
+348 
-361 LDADEISGAN
+361 
-371 KISSGDA
+371 ISSGNANCMADA
-378 DDVCNVSGSANET
+378 GDANFVGSANSAGDT
-391 NGMGRANNVSSTSK
+391 GGADDASDVSSADEASK
-405 ANDNANGTN
+405 AN
-414 DTNGAGQAN
+414 
-423 NASDAS
+423 
-429 DINDTNDAH
+429 
-438 SAGNAVNCIGSASGT
+438 SASGT
-453 DTISK
+453 DTAPK
-458 LYIVVGADNLAE
+458 LYIVVGADNLSE

-479 LQKLAEFA
+479 LQKLAEFV

-500 ASLRRIE
+500 ASLKRIE
-507 ITVDASSS
+507 IAVDASSS

-545 KQRAEK
+545 KQRAER

>member
-1 MRKPYKNPNSNARFA
+1 M
-16 SAGFC
+16 
-21 AAKFKKRGV
+21 
-30 KFFAPQNTGFCAIKF
+30 
-45 GSTEYCGAEPRARD
+45 
-59 AALGSFKFRDEKFN
+59 
-73 SAKFATYGTEFL
+73 
-85 GANFHSAE
+85 
-93 FCKSKFRARGVKFHK
+93 
-108 TRLRRAK
+108 
-115 IYAAKFAAKGREFL
+115 
-129 RHETARSGRVK
+129 K

-153 GHDAAVKAILLSL
+153 GHAAAVKTILSSL

-204 HVEVSDYE
+204 GVEVSDYE
-212 ISQNVPV
+212 ISQNRSV

-224 VKFLLEKYG
+224 VKFLLKKYG
-233 ASGKITSETAASTS
+233 GSGKIAAETPGRTS
-247 ETPTAVTDRALSNG
+247 ETPTAIMDRALPDG

-269 AGAYTPGSA
+269 TPGSA
-278 DEILPEK
+278 DKILLEK
-285 TDGTSIPANAKN
+285 TDEALSRDIGKILSSDAYSADSTGGASIPANAKN
-297 EALQGG
+297 KALQGST
-303 MADQIS
+303 ADQIS
-309 IGSKSEMDGISQ
+309 VGSESETGGILQNKAGEISADGR
-321 SNAGSEDGASK
+321 NKAGSANDASK
-332 IQNADK
+332 ILNADK
-338 ISNASEILNA
+338 IPSASEISSSNA
-348 KNREIPSIMESES
+348 NCIADTGDVNDANSAGDTGGANDMDDASDVS
-361 LDADEISGAN
+361 SADEA
-371 KISSGDA
+371 
-378 DDVCNVSGSANET
+378 
-391 NGMGRANNVSSTSK
+391 SK
-405 ANDNANGTN
+405 ANSAN
-414 DTNGAGQAN
+414 
-423 NASDAS
+423 
-429 DINDTNDAH
+429 H
-438 SAGNAVNCIGSASGT
+438 T
-453 DTISK
+453 DTAPK
-458 LYIVVGADNLAE
+458 LYIVVGADNLTE
-470 LHKWRDFSE
+470 LHKWRDFGE
-479 LQKLAEFA
+479 LQKLAEFV

-500 ASLRRIE
+500 TALKRIE

-545 KQRAEK
+545 KQRAER

-566 IDMEGREYIAKFVVI
+566 IDMSEREYIAKLVVI
-581 ATMLT
+581 ATTLT
-586 ARHAASL
+586 SRHAASL

-625 IVHLISETYRA
+625 IVHLISEAYRA

>member
-1 MRKPYKNPNSNARFA
+1 M
-16 SAGFC
+16 
-21 AAKFKKRGV
+21 
-30 KFFAPQNTGFCAIKF
+30 
-45 GSTEYCGAEPRARD
+45 
-59 AALGSFKFRDEKFN
+59 
-73 SAKFATYGTEFL
+73 
-85 GANFHSAE
+85 
-93 FCKSKFRARGVKFHK
+93 
-108 TRLRRAK
+108 
-115 IYAAKFAAKGREFL
+115 
-129 RHETARSGRVK
+129 K

-153 GHDAAVKAILLSL
+153 GHDAAVRAILSSL
-166 KPDLLVIMPSF
+166 KLDLLVIMPSF

-212 ISQNVPV
+212 ISQNCPV

-233 ASGKITSETAASTS
+233 ASGKITSETACGTG
-247 ETPTAVTDRALSNG
+247 ETPAAVTDRALPNG
-261 ANIANKIS
+261 ANIAGEICTDAHIS
-269 AGAYTPGSA
+269 GSTG
-278 DEILPEK
+278 EILPGK
-285 TDGTSIPANAKN
+285 ADRVLSCGIAKISSDDACTAVNTDRVSISANAKN
-297 EALQGG
+297 KILQGSV
-303 MADQIS
+303 ADKIL
-309 IGSKSEMDGISQ
+309 ICDGSETKGISQ
-321 SNAGSEDGASK
+321 STVSGISGGCKSNAGGANDVSK
-332 IQNADK
+332 ILSADK
-338 ISNASEILNA
+338 ISSVVASKVSNIVM
-348 KNREIPSIMESES
+348 REISNSVGG
-361 LDADEISGAN
+361 EI
-371 KISSGDA
+371 
-378 DDVCNVSGSANET
+378 
-391 NGMGRANNVSSTSK
+391 SSTSK
-405 ANDNANGTN
+405 IPSAVRNEILSANKILSADASEITNASAISSPVASEISSGNANCMADAGDAN
-414 DTNGAGQAN
+414 FAGSANSAGDTGGADDAD
-423 NASDAS
+423 DAS
-429 DINDTNDAH
+429 DVS
-438 SAGNAVNCIGSASGT
+438 SADEASKANSANHT
-453 DTISK
+453 DTAPK

-487 VLTRPGYEIPRQW
+487 VLTRPGYEIPQQW
-500 ASLRRIE
+500 TGLKRIE
-507 ITVDASSS
+507 IAVDASSS

-545 KQRAEK
+545 KQRAER

-566 IDMEGREYIAKFVVI
+566 IDMSEREYIAKLVVI
-581 ATMLT
+581 ATTLT
-586 ARHAASL
+586 SRHAASL

-625 IVHLISETYRA
+625 IVHLISEAYRA

>member
-1 MRKPYKNPNSNARFA
+1 M
-16 SAGFC
+16 
-21 AAKFKKRGV
+21 
-30 KFFAPQNTGFCAIKF
+30 
-45 GSTEYCGAEPRARD
+45 
-59 AALGSFKFRDEKFN
+59 
-73 SAKFATYGTEFL
+73 
-85 GANFHSAE
+85 
-93 FCKSKFRARGVKFHK
+93 
-108 TRLRRAK
+108 
-115 IYAAKFAAKGREFL
+115 
-129 RHETARSGRVK
+129 K

-153 GHDAAVKAILLSL
+153 GHDAAVKAILSAL
-166 KPDLLVIMPSF
+166 KPDLLIIMPSF

-233 ASGKITSETAASTS
+233 GNGKIATETAAAAS
-247 ETPTAVTDRALSNG
+247 ETRS
-261 ANIANKIS
+261 
-269 AGAYTPGSA
+269 
-278 DEILPEK
+278 
-285 TDGTSIPANAKN
+285 
-297 EALQGG
+297 
-303 MADQIS
+303 
-309 IGSKSEMDGISQ
+309 
-321 SNAGSEDGASK
+321 
-332 IQNADK
+332 ADK
-338 ISNASEILNA
+338 ISSAASSRAPGAVMSEISNSIGDEILSASKIPNAGRNEISNASGISSA
-348 KNREIPSIMESES
+348 TSS
-361 LDADEISGAN
+361 EISNAVTG
-371 KISSGDA
+371 KISN
-378 DDVCNVSGSANET
+378 DD
-391 NGMGRANNVSSTSK
+391 
-405 ANDNANGTN
+405 ANDANDAN
-414 DTNGAGQAN
+414 DVN
-423 NASDAS
+423 NASGA
-429 DINDTNDAH
+429 DTAP
-438 SAGNAVNCIGSASGT
+438 
-453 DTISK
+453 K
-458 LYIVVGADNLAE
+458 LYIVVGADNLSE

-479 LQKLAEFA
+479 LQKLAEFV

-507 ITVDASSS
+507 IAVDASSS

-545 KQRAEK
+545 KQRAER

-625 IVHLISETYRA
+625 IVHLISEAYRA

>member
-1 MRKPYKNPNSNARFA
+1 M
-16 SAGFC
+16 
-21 AAKFKKRGV
+21 
-30 KFFAPQNTGFCAIKF
+30 
-45 GSTEYCGAEPRARD
+45 
-59 AALGSFKFRDEKFN
+59 
-73 SAKFATYGTEFL
+73 
-85 GANFHSAE
+85 
-93 FCKSKFRARGVKFHK
+93 
-108 TRLRRAK
+108 
-115 IYAAKFAAKGREFL
+115 
-129 RHETARSGRVK
+129 K

-153 GHDAAVKAILLSL
+153 GHDAAVKAILSGL

-212 ISQNVPV
+212 ILQNVPV

-224 VKFLLEKYG
+224 VKFLFEKHG
-233 ASGKITSETAASTS
+233 GNGKIAAEAAAAAS

-285 TDGTSIPANAKN
+285 TDGALSCDIGKILSGDACSVDSTGGTGIPANAKN

-303 MADQIS
+303 MADQILV
-309 IGSKSEMDGISQ
+309 GSKSEMDGISQ
-321 SNAGSEDGASK
+321 SKAGEISADGRNKAGNANDASK
-332 IQNADK
+332 ILNADK
-338 ISNASEILNA
+338 ISSASEISSDNA
-348 KNREIPSIMESES
+348 NCM
-361 LDADEISGAN
+361 ADT
-371 KISSGDA
+371 GDVNFA
-378 DDVCNVSGSANET
+378 GSANSAGDT
-391 NGMGRANNVSSTSK
+391 GG
-405 ANDNANGTN
+405 ANDM
-414 DTNGAGQAN
+414 DD
-423 NASDAS
+423 ASDAS
-429 DINDTNDAH
+429 GADTAP
-438 SAGNAVNCIGSASGT
+438 
-453 DTISK
+453 K
-458 LYIVVGADNLAE
+458 LYIVVGADNLSE

-479 LQKLAEFA
+479 LQKLAEF
-487 VLTRPGYEIPRQW
+487 VMLTRPGYEIPRQW
-500 ASLRRIE
+500 ADLRRIE
-507 ITVDASSS
+507 IAVDASSS

-545 KQRAEK
+545 KQRAER

>member
-1 MRKPYKNPNSNARFA
+1 M
-16 SAGFC
+16 
-21 AAKFKKRGV
+21 
-30 KFFAPQNTGFCAIKF
+30 
-45 GSTEYCGAEPRARD
+45 
-59 AALGSFKFRDEKFN
+59 
-73 SAKFATYGTEFL
+73 
-85 GANFHSAE
+85 
-93 FCKSKFRARGVKFHK
+93 
-108 TRLRRAK
+108 
-115 IYAAKFAAKGREFL
+115 
-129 RHETARSGRVK
+129 K

-153 GHDAAVKAILLSL
+153 GHDAAVKAILSSL
-166 KPDLLVIMPSF
+166 KPDLLIIMPSF

-212 ISQNVPV
+212 ISQNRSVS
-219 PTIQS
+219 TIQS

-233 ASGKITSETAASTS
+233 ANGKIAAEMAASTRKTQSADKIPSAASSRASGAVMS
-247 ETPTAVTDRALSNG
+247 EISNSVR
-261 ANIANKIS
+261 NKIPS
-269 AGAYTPGSA
+269 AVQNEISDVTKIPGSVKVPSA
-278 DEILPEK
+278 VGDK
-285 TDGTSIPANAKN
+285 
-297 EALQGG
+297 
-303 MADQIS
+303 IS
-309 IGSKSEMDGISQ
+309 SAVESE
-321 SNAGSEDGASK
+321 
-332 IQNADK
+332 
-338 ISNASEILNA
+338 ISNASEISSGNA
-348 KNREIPSIMESES
+348 NCMA
-361 LDADEISGAN
+361 DASGAN
-371 KISSGDA
+371 F
-378 DDVCNVSGSANET
+378 VGSANSAGDT
-391 NGMGRANNVSSTSK
+391 GGVNDAGDASDVSSADEASK
-405 ANDNANGTN
+405 ANSAN
-414 DTNGAGQAN
+414 
-423 NASDAS
+423 
-429 DINDTNDAH
+429 H
-438 SAGNAVNCIGSASGT
+438 IGEAP
-453 DTISK
+453 K
-458 LYIVVGADNLAE
+458 LYIVVGADNLTE
-470 LHKWRDFSE
+470 LHKWRDFGE
-479 LQKLAEFA
+479 LQKLAEFV

-500 ASLRRIE
+500 TALKRIE
-507 ITVDASSS
+507 ITVDTSSS

-545 KQRAEK
+545 KQRAER

>member
-1 MRKPYKNPNSNARFA
+1 M
-16 SAGFC
+16 
-21 AAKFKKRGV
+21 
-30 KFFAPQNTGFCAIKF
+30 
-45 GSTEYCGAEPRARD
+45 
-59 AALGSFKFRDEKFN
+59 
-73 SAKFATYGTEFL
+73 
-85 GANFHSAE
+85 
-93 FCKSKFRARGVKFHK
+93 
-108 TRLRRAK
+108 
-115 IYAAKFAAKGREFL
+115 
-129 RHETARSGRVK
+129 K

-153 GHDAAVKAILLSL
+153 GHNAAVKAILSSL
-166 KPDLLVIMPSF
+166 RPDLLIIMPSF

-197 ALWSDAP
+197 ALWNDAP
-204 HVEVSDYE
+204 GVEVSDYE
-212 ISQNVPV
+212 ISQNRPV

-233 ASGKITSETAASTS
+233 KIAAEMAGGTGKTPAAITNK
-247 ETPTAVTDRALSNG
+247 ALPNG

-278 DEILPEK
+278 DEILPER
-285 TDGTSIPANAKN
+285 TDGALSCDIAKISSDDACTAVNTDGVSISADAKN
-297 EALQGG
+297 KILQGG
-303 MADQIS
+303 VADEIS
-309 IGSKSEMDGISQ
+309 TCDGSETKGISQ
-321 SNAGSEDGASK
+321 STVSGISGGRKSNTSGANDASK
-332 IQNADK
+332 ILSADK
-338 ISNASEILNA
+338 ISSLVASKVSDIVI
-348 KNREIPSIMESES
+348 REISNSVGG
-361 LDADEISGAN
+361 EI
-371 KISSGDA
+371 
-378 DDVCNVSGSANET
+378 
-391 NGMGRANNVSSTSK
+391 SSTSK
-405 ANDNANGTN
+405 IPSTVRNEILSANKILSADASEITNASVISSPVASEISSSNANCIADTGDVN
-414 DTNGAGQAN
+414 DANSAGDAGGANYMNVAN
-423 NASDAS
+423 VVHDAS
-429 DINDTNDAH
+429 DVSSADEASKANSANHIDA
-438 SAGNAVNCIGSASGT
+438 AP
-453 DTISK
+453 K

-487 VLTRPGYEIPRQW
+487 VLTRPSYEIPRQW
-500 ASLRRIE
+500 AALKRIE
-507 ITVDASSS
+507 IAVDASSS

-545 KQRAEK
+545 KQRAER

-566 IDMEGREYIAKFVVI
+566 IDMEGREYIAKLVVI
-581 ATMLT
+581 ATTLT
-586 ARHAASL
+586 SRHAASL

-625 IVHLISETYRA
+625 IVHLISEAYRA

>member
-1 MRKPYKNPNSNARFA
+1 M
-16 SAGFC
+16 
-21 AAKFKKRGV
+21 
-30 KFFAPQNTGFCAIKF
+30 
-45 GSTEYCGAEPRARD
+45 
-59 AALGSFKFRDEKFN
+59 
-73 SAKFATYGTEFL
+73 
-85 GANFHSAE
+85 
-93 FCKSKFRARGVKFHK
+93 
-108 TRLRRAK
+108 
-115 IYAAKFAAKGREFL
+115 
-129 RHETARSGRVK
+129 K

-153 GHDAAVKAILLSL
+153 GHAAAVKAILSAL
-166 KPDLLVIMPSF
+166 KPDLLIIMPSF

-233 ASGKITSETAASTS
+233 ANGKIAAETAA
-247 ETPTAVTDRALSNG
+247 ET
-261 ANIANKIS
+261 NKI
-269 AGAYTPGSA
+269 
-278 DEILPEK
+278 
-285 TDGTSIPANAKN
+285 
-297 EALQGG
+297 LQGG
-303 MADQIS
+303 TADQIS
-309 IGSKSEMDGISQ
+309 VGSESETGGISQ
-321 SNAGSEDGASK
+321 SKVGKIPRDGTSEAGSAGDASETRSVDKISNTDEVSNIAANRMSNVVMSEVSNSAKDKISSTSK
-332 IQNADK
+332 IPSAAWNEISDVIKIPGAASSEISNAVTGKISSFVKASSAVGDE
-338 ISNASEILNA
+338 ISNASEISSSNA
-348 KNREIPSIMESES
+348 NCIADTGGVNDANGVGGTGGANCMNVANDVHYASDVSS
-361 LDADEISGAN
+361 ADEA
-371 KISSGDA
+371 
-378 DDVCNVSGSANET
+378 
-391 NGMGRANNVSSTSK
+391 SK
-405 ANDNANGTN
+405 AN
-414 DTNGAGQAN
+414 
-423 NASDAS
+423 
-429 DINDTNDAH
+429 
-438 SAGNAVNCIGSASGT
+438 SASGT

-458 LYIVVGADNLAE
+458 LYIVVGADNLSE
-470 LHKWRDFSE
+470 LHKWRDFGE
-479 LQKLAEFA
+479 LQKLAEFV

-500 ASLRRIE
+500 TGLKRIE
-507 ITVDASSS
+507 IDVDTSSS

-566 IDMEGREYIAKFVVI
+566 IDMSEREYIAKFVVI

-615 EWSVVDLGDI
+615 EWNVVDLGDI

>member
-1 MRKPYKNPNSNARFA
+1 M
-16 SAGFC
+16 
-21 AAKFKKRGV
+21 
-30 KFFAPQNTGFCAIKF
+30 
-45 GSTEYCGAEPRARD
+45 
-59 AALGSFKFRDEKFN
+59 
-73 SAKFATYGTEFL
+73 
-85 GANFHSAE
+85 
-93 FCKSKFRARGVKFHK
+93 
-108 TRLRRAK
+108 
-115 IYAAKFAAKGREFL
+115 
-129 RHETARSGRVK
+129 K

-153 GHDAAVKAILLSL
+153 GHDAAMKAILSSL
-166 KPDLLVIMPSF
+166 KPDLLIIMPSF

-197 ALWSDAP
+197 ALWNDAP
-204 HVEVSDYE
+204 GVEVSDYE
-212 ISQNVPV
+212 ISQNRPV

-233 ASGKITSETAASTS
+233 ANGKIAAETTASASEIQSADKISSAASSAASSRASGAVMS
-247 ETPTAVTDRALSNG
+247 EISNSVG
-261 ANIANKIS
+261 DKIS
-269 AGAYTPGSA
+269 ST
-278 DEILPEK
+278 
-285 TDGTSIPANAKN
+285 
-297 EALQGG
+297 
-303 MADQIS
+303 
-309 IGSKSEMDGISQ
+309 
-321 SNAGSEDGASK
+321 SK
-332 IQNADK
+332 IQNAARNE
-338 ISNASEILNA
+338 ISNAVIGKFSSASEIPNGNA
-348 KNREIPSIMESES
+348 NCMV
-361 LDADEISGAN
+361 DAGGAN
-371 KISSGDA
+371 CMNVANDVHDANDVSSVDEA
-378 DDVCNVSGSANET
+378 NKANSANHIDE
-391 NGMGRANNVSSTSK
+391 AP
-405 ANDNANGTN
+405 
-414 DTNGAGQAN
+414 
-423 NASDAS
+423 
-429 DINDTNDAH
+429 
-438 SAGNAVNCIGSASGT
+438 
-453 DTISK
+453 K
-458 LYIVVGADNLAE
+458 LYIVVGADNLSE

-479 LQKLAEFA
+479 LQKMAEFV

-500 ASLRRIE
+500 ASLKRIE
-507 ITVDASSS
+507 IAVDASSS

-545 KQRAEK
+545 KQRAER

>member
-1 MRKPYKNPNSNARFA
+1 M
-16 SAGFC
+16 
-21 AAKFKKRGV
+21 
-30 KFFAPQNTGFCAIKF
+30 
-45 GSTEYCGAEPRARD
+45 
-59 AALGSFKFRDEKFN
+59 
-73 SAKFATYGTEFL
+73 
-85 GANFHSAE
+85 
-93 FCKSKFRARGVKFHK
+93 
-108 TRLRRAK
+108 
-115 IYAAKFAAKGREFL
+115 
-129 RHETARSGRVK
+129 K

-145 GSFDPPHA
+145 GSFDPPHT
-153 GHDAAVKAILLSL
+153 GHDAAVRAILSSL
-166 KPDLLVIMPSF
+166 KPDLLIIMPSF

-212 ISQNVPV
+212 ISQNRSV

-224 VKFLLEKYG
+224 VKFLLKKYG
-233 ASGKITSETAASTS
+233 AKGKTTAKSATVASETQAA
-247 ETPTAVTDRALSNG
+247 AADKALPNG
-261 ANIANKIS
+261 VNI
-269 AGAYTPGSA
+269 A
-278 DEILPEK
+278 DEICADAHILGSAGEILPDK
-285 TDGTSIPANAKN
+285 TDRVLPCGIAKISSDDACTAVNTDGVSISADAKN
-297 EALQGG
+297 KILQGG

-309 IGSKSEMDGISQ
+309 VGSRSEMDGISQ
-321 SNAGSEDGASK
+321 SKAGEISADGRNKTGSANDASK
-332 IQNADK
+332 ILSADK
-338 ISNASEILNA
+338 ISSASE
-348 KNREIPSIMESES
+348 
-361 LDADEISGAN
+361 
-371 KISSGDA
+371 ISSGDA
-378 DDVCNVSGSANET
+378 NCMADAGGVNDANSAGGTGSANCM
-391 NGMGRANNVSSTSK
+391 NGANDMHDASDVSSADEASK
-405 ANDNANGTN
+405 ANSANHI
-414 DTNGAGQAN
+414 DEAP
-423 NASDAS
+423 
-429 DINDTNDAH
+429 
-438 SAGNAVNCIGSASGT
+438 
-453 DTISK
+453 K

-500 ASLRRIE
+500 AALRRIE
-507 ITVDASSS
+507 IAVDASSS

-545 KQRAEK
+545 KQRAER
-551 IAEILNEKK
+551 IAQILNEKK

-566 IDMEGREYIAKFVVI
+566 IDMSEREYIAKLVVI
-581 ATMLT
+581 ATTLT
-586 ARHAASL
+586 SRHAASL